1 MPMNPATAP
10 STYLLPHEIEQL
22 TGRRYAAHQAKV
34 LAAQQWVFTVDG
46 DGRPLILR
54 AYHDQRLGLKPAPQ
68 RRGPRLEGL
77 AAAAR

>member
-1 MPMNPATAP
+1 MTMPD
-10 STYLLPHEIEQL
+10 TYLTPAEVHTL
-22 TGRRYAAHQAKV
+22 TGRTYAAHQVKV

-77 AAAAR
+77 AAATR